1 MYIPYPKLLKVSWS
15 RSYNTETNKDTDA
28 WSVDG
33 FVLYICFSYN
43 VKQFVCLP
51 SQIQNVFLM
60 SEHKWKKS
68 QNLLCIRSLRH
79 FVNKTTQTSLFYSR
93 FFIDLRYLRCYRK
106 QCILLSAILHQ
117 SKNRS
122 CFNIRWRGVYPISP
136 MMETEQNRYKK
147 SPQIKIKRG
156 CDPILD
162 HLILFTYLLMVFFIS
177 RGRT

>member
-1 MYIPYPKLLKVSWS
+1 MLEAWTGLRCTLVFLTTSNNLFVFHLK
-15 RSYNTETNKDTDA
+15 YKN
-28 WSVDG
+28 
-33 FVLYICFSYN
+33 I
-43 VKQFVCLP
+43 
-51 SQIQNVFLM
+51 FLM

-68 QNLLCIRSLRH
+68 QNLFCIRILRH

-93 FFIDLRYLRCYRK
+93 FFIDLRYLRCYRE

-156 CDPILD
+156 CDPILH